1 MSHALLPVMQFALFY
16 FFLPKCNRFT
26 KNISHSLHTQSTICT
41 TIFEFRSKWK
51 ELQLIEVCCS
61 QGQGQ
66 PGSIKTAAL
75 CFQPKHPLWPPGQES
90 NLWRYELGKVRLDA
104 MKLTSAFRLVG
115 NSGYFGYE
123 RDISCHNSETKW
135 TTVATKH
142 HRSNVFCHQS
152 RCPQ

>member
-1 MSHALLPVMQFALFY
+1 MQFASFY

-26 KNISHSLHTQSTICT
+26 KNISHSFHTQSTICT
-41 TIFEFRSKWK
+41 TIFEIRSKWK

-115 NSGYFGYE
+115 YVDILVMNVTLAVTILKQSGPPWLP
-123 RDISCHNSETKW
+123 S
-135 TTVATKH
+135 TTGATSRH
-142 HRSNVFCHQS
+142 AVVFVFCHQS